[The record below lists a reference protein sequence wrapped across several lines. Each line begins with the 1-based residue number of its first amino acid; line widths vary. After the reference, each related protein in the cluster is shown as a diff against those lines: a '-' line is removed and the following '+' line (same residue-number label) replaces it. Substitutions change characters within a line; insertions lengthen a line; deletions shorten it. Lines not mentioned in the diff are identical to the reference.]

1 MILELRGI
9 CCVTIRQG
17 ILDSFVES
25 CYLYELMLV
34 VILQL
39 ELRDAGVTITGSD
52 SKGGNYD
59 AEIFDD
65 SDFYH
70 QLLRELIERKTADV
84 RDPLEISRLFVCLS
98 NIFIHDLYLQCT
110 FRNRID
116 VRTRK
121 CHTSKDFL
129 YTIV

>member
-1 MILELRGI
+1 M
-9 CCVTIRQG
+9 
-17 ILDSFVES
+17 
-25 CYLYELMLV
+25 

-39 ELRDAGVTITGSD
+39 ELRDAGVTINESD

-84 RDPLEISRLFVCLS
+84 RDPLEISRLFVCLF
-98 NIFIHDLYLQCT
+98 NIFVQTCTCMYIQKHLDIHGH
-110 FRNRID
+110 
-116 VRTRK
+116 VRTGK
-121 CHTSKDFL
+121 WHTSKDFFVFL
-129 YTIV
+129 